1 MNRRTRPKPP
11 ALLAVVCLLLA
22 GAAAAARAQESPR
35 AYSESPLPRP
45 TGYVNDHANVID
57 AATKQ
62 RLESLLTELK
72 TAGNIEFAVVTVPT
86 TGDTPIFDY
95 TLSVARGWGIG
106 AKESQSKGAILVV
119 AVNDR
124 KYFMQ
129 VSRHLEGDLPDGLIG
144 EILRQKLPPRFRSGD
159 YAGGIADAV
168 QTFAATLAQKQGFTL
183 SGAGQEQAYRPPVR
197 QTREPRTNVTR
208 RGGRWSIGTV
218 CCLVVVVIFV
228 LLIAAGRGGGR
239 GGRGG
244 RGGWGG
250 GGGLLNALLLA
261 NVLSSLGGS
270 SRGSS
275 SGWGGFGGGGSS
287 GWGGG
292 GGGGG
297 FGGFGGGGDFG
308 GGGAGGDW

>member
-1 MNRRTRPKPP
+1 MNRRFRPTPA
-11 ALLAVVCLLLA
+11 ALLVVMCLLLA
-22 GAAAAARAQESPR
+22 AAGAARAQGEPR
-35 AYSESPLPRP
+35 AYSQSPLPPP
-45 TGYVNDHANVID
+45 TGHVNDRAEVID
-57 AATKQ
+57 AATQ
-62 RLESLLTELK
+62 ERLESLLTELK
-72 TAGNIEFAVVTVPT
+72 TAGDIEFAVVTVPT
-86 TGDTPIFDY
+86 TGETPIFDY

-106 AKESQSKGAILVV
+106 AKEAQSKGAILLV

-124 KYFMQ
+124 KYNMQ

-144 EILRQKLPPRFRSGD
+144 EVLRQKMREPFRAGD
-159 YAGGIADAV
+159 YGRGITDAV
-168 QTFAATLAQKQGFTL
+168 QTFAATLAQKRGFTL

-197 QTREPRTNVTR
+197 QTREPRVNVSR
-208 RGGRWSIGTV
+208 RGGFSLGTC
-218 CCLVVVVIFV
+218 CCLAAVAAFV
-228 LLIAAGRGGGR
+228 LLALVGRGGGR

-261 NVLSSLGGS
+261 NIFSSLGGGG
-270 SRGSS
+270 RGSS
-275 SGWGGFGGGGSS
+275 SGWGGGGGGSS

>member
-1 MNRRTRPKPP
+1 MNRRLAATPA
-11 ALLAVVCLLLA
+11 ALLAVLCLL
-22 GAAAAARAQESPR
+22 AAAGAARAQDGAR
-35 AYSESPLPRP
+35 AYSQSPLGPP
-45 TGYVNDHANVID
+45 TGYVNDFANVLD
-57 AATKQ
+57 AATKD
-62 RLESLLTELK
+62 RLEALLQELK
-72 TAGNIEFAVVTVPT
+72 SAGGIEFAVVTVGT

-106 AKESQSKGAILVV
+106 AKESQSKGAILLV

-144 EILRQKLPPRFRSGD
+144 EILRQKLREPFRAGD
-159 YAGGIADAV
+159 YGRGLTDAV
-168 QTFAATLAQKQGFTL
+168 QTFAATLAEKQGFTL
-183 SGAGQEQAYRPPVR
+183 GGVNQNQAYRPPAR
-197 QTREPRTNVTR
+197 QTREPRVNVP
-208 RGGRWSIGTV
+208 RGSGSRFSIGA
-218 CCLVVVVIFV
+218 CCCVAAVVGL
-228 LLIAAGRGGGR
+228 LLIALGGRGR

-261 NVLSSLGGS
+261 NIFSSLGGG
-270 SRGSS
+270 RGSS
-275 SGWGGFGGGGSS
+275 SGWGGLGGGGGGSS
-287 GWGGG
+287 SGW
-292 GGGGG
+292 GGGG

>member
-1 MNRRTRPKPP
+1 MKRRHATTPA
-11 ALLAVVCLLLA
+11 ALLAVVCLLAAA
-22 GAAAAARAQESPR
+22 GAALAQGEPR
-35 AYSESPLPRP
+35 AYSQSPLGPP
-45 TGYVNDHANVID
+45 TGYVNDTANVID
-57 AATKQ
+57 PATQ
-62 RLESLLTELK
+62 DRLEALLTELK
-72 TAGNIEFAVVTVPT
+72 NAGGIEFAVVTVPT

-106 AKESQSKGAILVV
+106 AKEAQSKGAILLV

-144 EILRQKLPPRFRSGD
+144 EVLRQKLREPFRAGD
-159 YAGGIADAV
+159 YGKGLTDAV
-168 QTFAATLAQKQGFTL
+168 QTFAATLAEKQGFTL
-183 SGAGQEQAYRPPVR
+183 TGVNQSQAYRPPAR
-197 QTREPRTNVTR
+197 TRREPRARVR
-208 RGGRWSIGTV
+208 QGGGIGIGACCCLAAVVGLLLLSIGGR
-218 CCLVVVVIFV
+218 
-228 LLIAAGRGGGR
+228 GR

-261 NVLSSLGGS
+261 NIFSSLGGS
-270 SRGSS
+270 GRGSS
-275 SGWGGFGGGGSS
+275 SGWGGFGGGGGSSS
-287 GWGGG
+287 GW
-292 GGGGG
+292 GGGG